1 MNIYI
6 LSKCTDI
13 VMSRGSGGVGVILFA
28 DGFRNSIF
36 YNLGEY

>member
-6 LSKCTDI
+6 LGKCTDI
-13 VMSRGSGGVGVILFA
+13 VMSRGSGGVGVILNSN
-28 DGFRNSIF
+28 GFRNSIF